1 MPSHKSDPRAG
12 RSARAENVTRG
23 PGRRNDSTGP
33 VRHDRRFR
41 ADFVLTE
48 SEVETAIATADATQ
62 LARALDPYYFEH
74 TDAEVTVRCP
84 VCAVKAASAVSRWRW
99 RCADCDAHGSW
110 IGLRQAVAL
119 DVEACVRLARIV
131 HGERVMRPAG
141 EVRA

>member
-1 MPSHKSDPRAG
+1 MPSHKSDPRRARTGAEVQMGAG
-12 RSARAENVTRG
+12 HRQGTAR
-23 PGRRNDSTGP
+23 D
-33 VRHDRRFR
+33 RHSRRFR
-41 ADFVLTE
+41 ADFALTE

-84 VCAVKAASAVSRWRW
+84 VCAVKAAAAVSRWRW

-131 HGERVMRPAG
+131 HGERVMRSAG